1 MNIYDFA
8 INFEIE
14 SRKLYEKFAE
24 ESGNENLRGVFQGLA
39 EEEKRHENILKQLKE
54 DKKIDEVDSDIL
66 STAKKAFEL
75 ISKDLTDTKDN
86 VLPQQQV
93 DVYKKAKEIEVDSYK
108 FYTDKAE
115 EAEKPEVEKVFN
127 RLAKEEKKHERII
140 DNIIEMVNRPNTWLE
155 DAEWNHMEDY

>member
-39 EEEKRHENILKQLKE
+39 EEEKRHENILRQLKE

-66 STAKKAFEL
+66 STAKKAFGL

-93 DVYKKAKEIEVDSYK
+93 DIYKKAKEIEVDSYK

-115 EAEKPEVEKVFN
+115 EAETPEVEKVFN